1 MDQPMYAI
9 AKQIQ
14 WNWPETHGEAHM
26 VIMFG
31 GLHIEMNLLKL
42 LGDWLGGSGW
52 DAALVQAGIVTTGQ
66 AENIEKGSQV
76 TRTCYA
82 HQVTSASLYVL
93 QMSACINKGFQ

>member
-1 MDQPMYAI
+1 MDQSMYAI

-52 DAALVQAGIVTTGQ
+52 DAALVQAGIATAGQ
-66 AENIEKGSQV
+66 AENIEKG
-76 TRTCYA
+76 
-82 HQVTSASLYVL
+82 
-93 QMSACINKGFQ
+93 